1 MRPAFTQYQKLV
13 SVRHVFISGEQNNEP
28 KTRTLFDNMTEEL
41 AEQLE
46 GTALCSPEILTQ
58 CEVCGKV
65 GPTGDIIT
73 IWMGDDPTP
82 NNPTGD
88 TTICHEC
95 LHKLTITVLR

>member
-1 MRPAFTQYQKLV
+1 MSK
-13 SVRHVFISGEQNNEP
+13 
-28 KTRTLFDNMTEEL
+28 KTNDLFSNMTEEL

-73 IWMGDDPTP
+73 LWMGDDPTP

-95 LHKLTITVLR
+95 LHKHDNPVHIISSKPQTEEENL